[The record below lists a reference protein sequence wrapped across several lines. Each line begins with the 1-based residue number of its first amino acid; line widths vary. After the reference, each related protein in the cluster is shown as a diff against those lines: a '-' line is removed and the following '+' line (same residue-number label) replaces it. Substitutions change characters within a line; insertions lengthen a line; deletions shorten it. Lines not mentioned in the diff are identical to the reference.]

1 MLALPPPPPPPA
13 PLLAIE
19 AAPPAHQTAGGG
31 GHPAG
36 SAALD
41 AEPAAAEQ
49 SVIDL
54 ESPRSAASPSN
65 EPAPAP
71 AADAPSSGAA
81 SALVA
86 AALAAGPSSVVDP
99 FVDLLTD
106 GASQLDAMIGSDAPP
121 AADCGA
127 LVEAAGSRGVLGRG
141 RRAEAARL
149 AARIDRAIASIA
161 GGAAPAPVAPAPV
174 AAAPAPAPTPTAM
187 TPAAFAQAFMAAL
200 QAGSHGPTYVNA
212 PNFVPAPHATPA
224 PTPPPAPV
232 STPPNLQAAIAQAF
246 QVGLAA
252 AAAPAAPA
260 AGVPATIAVAAPT
273 APPLRADAPAC
284 RYFAQGNCRRGAS
297 CPFRHETH

>member
-1 MLALPPPPPPPA
+1 MS
-13 PLLAIE
+13 
-19 AAPPAHQTAGGG
+19 QTAEGG

-36 SAALD
+36 PAPLD
-41 AEPAAAEQ
+41 VESSAAEQ

-81 SALVA
+81 AALVA
-86 AALAAGPSSVVDP
+86 AALAAAPSSVVDP

-106 GASQLDAMIGSDAPP
+106 GASQLDAMIGGDAPP

-127 LVEAAGSRGVLGRG
+127 LVDAAGSRGVLGQG

-149 AARIDRAIASIA
+149 AAKIDRAIASIA
-161 GGAAPAPVAPAPV
+161 GGAARPAPVAPAPV
-174 AAAPAPAPTPTAM
+174 AAAPPPAPTAPAL

-200 QAGSHGPTYVNA
+200 QAGSHGPTYVDA
-212 PNFVPAPHATPA
+212 PDFVPAPHATPA
-224 PTPPPAPV
+224 PTPQPAPA

-246 QVGLAA
+246 QAGLAA

-273 APPLRADAPAC
+273 EPPAC
-284 RYFAQGNCRRGAS
+284 RYFAQGNCRRGAR